1 MSEERLQEI
10 KDSVDIQREF
20 LLAQN
25 LGTLCVDEEQEL
37 IDEIERLN
45 NDIKELLKENSNKE
59 KVIIAQDNI
68 IKEVREELN
77 KIDSATYQGDTDK
90 KTYYKYEQ
98 TRIQKLL
105 EILDKL
111 NKEE

>member
-10 KDSVDIQREF
+10 KDSVDFQREM

-45 NDIKELLKENSNKE
+45 S
-59 KVIIAQDNI
+59 I
-68 IKEVREELN
+68 IKEVREYIKNIPDDEFVE
-77 KIDSATYQGDTDK
+77 SEHFT
-90 KTYYKYEQ
+90 E
-98 TRIQKLL
+98 LL
-105 EILDKL
+105 EILDKE
-111 NKEE
+111 K